1 MELIDK
7 KLEIIRLYSLL
18 INEYSKYVELI
29 FTFDINKDSESIM
42 NHALLCFEKKMNIS
56 MFEQYILSVQKM
68 PIKPKKII
76 LYKNA
81 FKNESESN
89 LIIRKQNYKFKQ

>member
-18 INEYSKYVELI
+18 INEYSKYTELM

-42 NHALLCFEKKMNIS
+42 NHALLCVEKQMNIS
-56 MFEQYILSVQKM
+56 VFEQYILSVQKM

-89 LIIRKQNYKFKQ
+89 LIIRKQNYKLKQ

>member
-18 INEYSKYVELI
+18 INEYSKYIELI
-29 FTFDINKDSESIM
+29 FTFDINKASESYM
-42 NHALLCFEKKMNIS
+42 NYPLICLEKQINIFMS
-56 MFEQYILSVQKM
+56 TEYIKNVQKM

-89 LIIRKQNYKFKQ
+89 LIIRKQNYKLKQ

>member
-18 INEYSKYVELI
+18 INEYSKYI
-29 FTFDINKDSESIM
+29 
-42 NHALLCFEKKMNIS
+42 EKNYS
-56 MFEQYILSVQKM
+56 LQ
-68 PIKPKKII
+68 II

-89 LIIRKQNYKFKQ
+89 LIIRKQNYKLKQ

>member
-1 MELIDK
+1 
-7 KLEIIRLYSLL
+7 
-18 INEYSKYVELI
+18 
-29 FTFDINKDSESIM
+29 
-42 NHALLCFEKKMNIS
+42 
-56 MFEQYILSVQKM
+56 M

-89 LIIRKQNYKFKQ
+89 LIIRKQNYKLKQ